1 MSEAT
6 FKNPAMNTAKYPET
20 SIKFRHFLSFM
31 FKLLSILGLFL
42 GLIVL
47 LVLIGDLI
55 RRGGDRLSLDFFL
68 NFPSRRAE
76 KAGILS
82 AWVGTLWVMLITA
95 VMTVIVGV
103 SAAIYLEEYAPKN
116 RFTRLIELNIL
127 NLAAM
132 PSILYG
138 LLALGLFVH
147 QMKLGSSLLTAGM
160 TLSLLVLP
168 VVIVASREALR
179 SLPFTLKEASY
190 ALGATQFQ
198 TLVYHQVPAAISGMM
213 TGVILALSRA
223 VGETAPLIT
232 IGALTY
238 IAFLP
243 KSLLDS
249 FTVLPIQLFNW
260 LSRPQEEFHANAAAA
275 GLVLLFLTFLLN
287 AVAIFIRIKARK
299 NIKW

>member
-1 MSEAT
+1 
-6 FKNPAMNTAKYPET
+6 MNLSTN
-20 SIKFRHFLSFM
+20 SLGSSVKFRHFLSFI
-31 FKLLSILGLFL
+31 FKILSLLGLLL

-55 RRGGDRLSLDFFL
+55 RRGGDRLSIDFFT
-68 NFPSRRAE
+68 NFASRKADR
-76 KAGILS
+76 AGILA

-95 VMTVIVGV
+95 VLTIVVGV

-116 RFTRLIELNIL
+116 RATRLIELNIL

-198 TLVYHQVPAAISGMM
+198 TLVYHQIPAALSGIM

-223 VGETAPLIT
+223 IGETAPLIT

-243 KSLLDS
+243 QSLMDS

-287 AVAIFIRIKARK
+287 GVAILIRIKARK

>member
-1 MSEAT
+1 V
-6 FKNPAMNTAKYPET
+6 T
-20 SIKFRHFLSFM
+20 SSIRFRKFLSFV
-31 FKLLSILGLFL
+31 FKVLSLVGLLLGLM
-42 GLIVL
+42 VL
-47 LVLIGDLI
+47 LVLIIDLF
-55 RRGGDRLSLDFFL
+55 RRGSERLTWDFFL
-68 NFPSRRAE
+68 QFPSRKAE
-76 KAGILS
+76 RAGILS
-82 AWVGTLWVMLITA
+82 AWVGTLWVM
-95 VMTVIVGV
+95 VMTAIMTIVIGV

-116 RFTRLIELNIL
+116 RWTRLIELNIV
-127 NLAAM
+127 NLASM

-147 QMKLGSSLLTAGM
+147 QLKLGSSLLTAGM

-168 VVIVASREALR
+168 VVIVSAREALR
-179 SLPFTLKEASY
+179 ALPGTLKEASY

-198 TLVYHQVPAAISGMM
+198 TLIHHQIPAAVSGIM

-243 KSLLDS
+243 KGPLDS

-260 LSRPQEEFHANAAAA
+260 LSRPQEEFHVNAAAA
-275 GLVLLFLTFLLN
+275 GLVLLFLTFALN
-287 AVAIFIRIKARK
+287 AIAIYIRIRARK
-299 NIKW
+299 NVKW